1 MRDLQLS
8 FFKSSVAN
16 LDVPQD
22 HCFLASLY
30 KEAKKYNIK
39 YIMNGSNM
47 ATESILPNSW
57 GYSSSDPIHLL
68 SIHRLFGKVKLK
80 TYPIYTIFNKYFYY
94 SYVEKMKVITPLE
107 YIDYN
112 KDDAKKFLIN
122 ELGWR
127 DYGGKHY
134 ESKFTK
140 FFQAHYLPT
149 KFGYDKRRAHYSSL
163 IVSGQMT
170 REEALAELEKPLYD
184 PVELEEDKRYF
195 SKKLGISLEE
205 YEKIMALP
213 PKSYLDYPNAVKLEA
228 RIGQIIRFLS
238 RFRNFILG
246 RNKS

>member
-1 MRDLQLS
+1 
-8 FFKSSVAN
+8 
-16 LDVPQD
+16 
-22 HCFLASLY
+22 
-30 KEAKKYNIK
+30 
-39 YIMNGSNM
+39 
-47 ATESILPNSW
+47 
-57 GYSSSDPIHLL
+57 
-68 SIHRLFGKVKLK
+68 
-80 TYPIYTIFNKYFYY
+80 
-94 SYVEKMKVITPLE
+94 MKVITPLE

-112 KDDAKKFLIN
+112 KDEAKKYLIN

-170 REEALAELEKPLYD
+170 RDEALAELEKPLYD
-184 PVELEEDKRYF
+184 PIELEEDKSYF
-195 SKKLGISLEE
+195 SKKLGISLDE
-205 YEKIMALP
+205 YEKIMTLP

-228 RIGQIIRFLS
+228 RIGQVIRSLS

-246 RNKS
+246 RNKSK